1 MSQDRN
7 DIPQYQDGDDDDRY
21 PNRNERSEEFD
32 VEEVDESS
40 PRTRRRRVVET
51 GGRSWGKI
59 LLILLGVGAVSLALC
74 CGGALWFWNRSFEMT
89 EDPVK
94 VVAAQQEI
102 AEIQLLPNQQPLFAM
117 KMNLGLMNMTLVAYK
132 STGRSSMMLMQM
144 KMTGM
149 TEDEMQQNFR
159 KEGQKKNDQFQE
171 ESSETQKI
179 KVDGVEREFLFAK
192 GKLQSGGGPAVAAR
206 QITGM
211 FPSRNGMG
219 YLIVTIEEEVY
230 DEAAVIQMIESI
242 KK

>member
-1 MSQDRN
+1 
-7 DIPQYQDGDDDDRY
+7 
-21 PNRNERSEEFD
+21 
-32 VEEVDESS
+32 
-40 PRTRRRRVVET
+40 
-51 GGRSWGKI
+51 
-59 LLILLGVGAVSLALC
+59 
-74 CGGALWFWNRSFEMT
+74 MT